1 MRRELKILLLS
12 LIFVALTGATALATT
27 IDLTGAGTTA
37 TGTAAVGGTFVV
49 SNMEMSPTGTGVLD
63 SFLRIQQ
70 TGQERGYNTDA
81 SPVPLD
87 DKAGAFTHSLPLG
100 TIPTKTIDGGVYREF
115 ILDANQTGVNPFLS
129 LNQVQIFLGPD
140 PGSSFSLTEA
150 SASTDAVIA
159 FSGITQVFEMNAL
172 NASAAARN
180 EVQID
185 FDHGSGSGDMFLYV
199 RDSVFTG
206 GPDTNVVFFSQ
217 FGTPRGT
224 YFSNDGFEEWAVR
237 GGGVSVPEPAS
248 MLLLGSGLTGLAAFG
263 RKRSFKK
270 QIEH

>member
-1 MRRELKILLLS
+1 MKRELKMLLLS
-12 LIFVALTGATALATT
+12 LILVALFGATAMATT
-27 IDLTGAGTTA
+27 FDLTGVGTTG
-37 TGTAAVGGTFVV
+37 TGTAAVGGTFLV

-100 TIPTKTIDGGVYREF
+100 TIPTKLIGGVLYREF

-140 PGSSFSLTEA
+140 PGNSFSLTEA

-159 FSGITQVFEMNAL
+159 FSGLTQVFEMNAL
-172 NASAAARN
+172 NTSAAART
-180 EVQID
+180 EVLID

-206 GPDTNVVFFSQ
+206 GPDTNVVLFSQ

-224 YFSNDGFEEWAVR
+224 FFSNDGFEEWAVR
-237 GGGVSVPEPAS
+237 GGGVSVPEPATL
-248 MLLLGSGLTGLAAFG
+248 LLLGFGLVGLAGFG
-263 RKRSFKK
+263 RKRYIKK
-270 QIEH
+270 